1 MNCPQCGASLRL
13 EEGKDYLTCDYC
25 RNMHFPEPNADGV
38 RLLGEPASQ
47 TCPVCAIPLQ
57 HAAAG
62 GQRFLSCSQCR
73 GILISMAAFVVL
85 IDELRAEHN
94 HSAAVMGPFS
104 RRDLERRIRCP
115 QCHEMMD
122 THPYLGPGHI
132 VIDSCSTCYLNWL
145 DYGELHRI
153 VRAPDHTI
161 DEAGLDQ

>member
-1 MNCPQCGASLRL
+1 MNCPGCGAPLRL
-13 EEGKDYLTCDYC
+13 EEGKDYLTCGYC

-38 RLLGEPASQ
+38 RLLGKPATQ

-62 GQRFLSCSQCR
+62 GQRFLSCGQCR
-73 GILISMAAFVVL
+73 GTLVTMPVFVAL

-94 HSAAVMGPFS
+94 HSSMPVAPFGK
-104 RRDLERRIRCP
+104 RDLQRRIRCP

-132 VIDSCSTCYLNWL
+132 VIDSCSACYLNWL
-145 DYGELHRI
+145 DYGELQRI
-153 VRAPDHTI
+153 LRAPDRCI
-161 DEAGLDQ
+161 DQDELDQ